1 MNHKTPLILAVGMA
15 MAVAGLYAW
24 DQNATTTIGAVTW
37 LPSVSED
44 VPESQPEPKPRFRIE
59 DHLTVLEFQLD
70 DETPCVMVFAPS
82 SGPIRLAGPSIPG
95 KAGISC
101 DWHFRLFRK
110 EGS

>member
-15 MAVAGLYAW
+15 IAALGLFAW
-24 DQNATTTIGAVTW
+24 DQNATTTDFAVPW

-44 VPESQPEPKPRFRIE
+44 VPESQPEPTPQYRIE
-59 DHLTVLEFQLD
+59 DHLTIVEFQLN

-101 DWHFRLFRK
+101 NWQYRK
-110 EGS
+110 TE